1 MDSDSTTLTEV
12 VDKSVAVFCSCCGP
26 VGLWSVRS
34 RAGGGI
40 GGSRVATNSSEVVR
54 DAGGRGGSI

>member
-1 MDSDSTTLTEV
+1 MDSDSTRLTEV

-34 RAGGGI
+34 RAGDGI
-40 GGSRVATNSSEVVR
+40 GGSRVAANSSEMVW
-54 DAGGRGGSI
+54 DGGGRDGSM

>member
-1 MDSDSTTLTEV
+1 VDSGSTKLTEV

-34 RAGGGI
+34 RASGRI
-40 GGSRVATNSSEVVR
+40 EGSRVAANSSEVVW
-54 DAGGRGGSI
+54 DGGGRDGSM

>member
-1 MDSDSTTLTEV
+1 MDSDSTRLTEV
-12 VDKSVAVFCSCCGP
+12 VDKSVAVFFSCCDP
-26 VGLWSVRS
+26 VLWSVRS